1 MKDLGG
7 WVLIYETYEKG
18 NKPEF
23 ICSACGYKHIV
34 ENGVLQEVCDGCK
47 REMILITEY
56 AI

>member
-34 ENGVLQEVCDGCK
+34 ENGVLPEVCDGCK